1 MPSAAVESHP
11 SPARRAR
18 GAKRHAALLAAA
30 FLTPVFLAGAPANAQ
45 SPERAVPLPPMPTLL
60 QQQQSA
66 VLPSP
71 LPQEDA
77 QRYQRIFA
85 HQARHDIRGA
95 DLEIARLGDR
105 RLLGHVLAQ
114 RYLGER
120 APASYAALAHWM
132 QSYADHPDALAV
144 YQLAERRRPRRNAAP
159 LRHPA
164 AAERLR
170 PEIEL
175 IDDLQPP
182 PEQEAPPG
190 RANLGEHTRAAAA
203 LMARLRA
210 RVRAGQRAGELD
222 AVADQ
227 LRHAEARQ
235 LLSEGQID
243 FIATLLAAAWMAE
256 GNEAKALELAHPA
269 AQRSGALV
277 PRAYWISGLAWFKQG
292 RFGEAARSF
301 EAMARVPGLPG
312 WDRSGAAFW
321 AARSFLRAREPARV
335 NPLLQVAAEQPRSFY
350 GLLAIR
356 LLGSRMPFNFDPPPF
371 SPRDAE
377 VLLASPAGTRA
388 LALIQVGEVGRA
400 EAEIRRLAAAGGR
413 GLTPILLAVAMRAA
427 MPNLS
432 MRLGRELLD
441 SEGTRY
447 VGALYPIPRWE
458 PPGGFS
464 VDPALVFAFMRQESA
479 FNPTARSSAGARG
492 LLQLMPG
499 TAAAM
504 QGRAQARGPARD
516 QPRRPEQLYD
526 PELNLGLGQRFIALL
541 LEHEA
546 ITGNMIRLAAAYNG
560 GPGNLQRWTRNGRG
574 ETNEDALLFMES
586 VPAAETRHFISRV
599 LYNYWMYSEQFG
611 APQPTLDQVASG
623 QWPIYYGFGPRPPTQ
638 ARNAPN

>member
-1 MPSAAVESHP
+1 MPSAAVESQY

-18 GAKRHAALLAAA
+18 GARFPVALIAAALLAGGTAH
-30 FLTPVFLAGAPANAQ
+30 AQ
-45 SPERAVPLPPMPTLL
+45 GPGQRVVPLPPMPTLL
-60 QQQQSA
+60 QQQSA
-66 VLPSP
+66 VLPNP
-71 LPQEDA
+71 LSADDS
-77 QRYQRIFA
+77 QRYHRIFA
-85 HQARHDIRGA
+85 AQARRDVRAA
-95 DLEIARLGDR
+95 DQEVARLGDR

-114 RYLGER
+114 RYLAER
-120 APASYAALAHWM
+120 ANPSYAELAQWM
-132 QSYADHPDALAV
+132 QSYADHPDAMAI
-144 YQLAERRRPRRNAAP
+144 YQLAERKRPRRNAAA
-159 LRHPA
+159 LRRPA
-164 AAERLR
+164 AAERLN

-182 PEQEAPPG
+182 PEQAAPPG
-190 RANLGEHTRAAAA
+190 RANLGAQTHAATA

-210 RVRAGQRAGELD
+210 RVRTGRASELEG
-222 AVADQ
+222 AAEQ
-227 LRHAEARQ
+227 LRHAESRQ

-243 FIATLLAAAWMAE
+243 FVATLIAASWMAE
-256 GNEAKALELAHPA
+256 SNDARALELAQPA

-277 PRAYWISGLAWFKQG
+277 PRATWIAGLAFFKQG
-292 RFGEAARSF
+292 RFAEAARSF
-301 EAMARVPGLPG
+301 EAMARVPGLPS

-335 NPLLQVAAEQPRSFY
+335 NPLLQVAAEQPRTFY

-356 LLGSRMPFNFDPPPF
+356 LLGLRMPFNFDPPPF

-377 VLLASPAGTRA
+377 VLLGSPAGTRA
-388 LALIQVGEVGRA
+388 LALIQVGEVARA
-400 EAEIRRLAAAGGR
+400 EAEIRRLGAAGGR
-413 GLTPILLAVAMRAA
+413 GLTPILLAVAMRAS

-441 SEGTRY
+441 SDGTRY

-492 LLQLMPG
+492 LMQLMPN
-499 TAAAM
+499 TAAGM
-504 QGRAQARGPARD
+504 RTRALAR
-516 QPRRPEQLYD
+516 QPDQLYD
-526 PELNLGLGQRFIALL
+526 PELNLDLGQRFIAAL
-541 LEHEA
+541 LEYDGIE
-546 ITGNMIRLAAAYNG
+546 GNMIRLAAAYNG

-574 ETNEDALLFMES
+574 ETNDDALLFMES

-611 APQPTLDQVASG
+611 AQQPTLDQVASG
-623 QWPIYYGFGPRPPTQ
+623 QWPIYYGFGPRERTLQPTQ